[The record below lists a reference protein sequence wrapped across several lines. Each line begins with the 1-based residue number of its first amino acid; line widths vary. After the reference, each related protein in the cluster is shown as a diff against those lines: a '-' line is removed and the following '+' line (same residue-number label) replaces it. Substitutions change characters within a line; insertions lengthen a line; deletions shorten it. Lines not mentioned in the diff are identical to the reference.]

1 MDKLRAL
8 QYFIAAAEE
17 RSLSGAAR
25 RFEVSITAV
34 AKLVTSL
41 ERSLGAN
48 LFERSSQ
55 GLVLTADGA
64 RYLESCH
71 PLLEQL
77 TQADE
82 SMRSSSS
89 KPRGAL
95 VVGAPAFV
103 LQGCLGPELLR
114 FHARYPDIELDFRIV
129 NQITDLDAVGA
140 DVFVLFGWHET
151 PALVQKPV
159 AQARYVVVATAS
171 YWARHG
177 MPTRPQDLAHQQ
189 CFAFRN
195 PHGVLLDVWD
205 FERVGEKESVRARG
219 WLASSHREL
228 LIDAVLADEGVARV
242 SDLGSSS
249 LLRSHRLRPALQD
262 WHGLHAPPVNVLF
275 RPNHRRT
282 PKVRVFVDFVAEIFR
297 KLRAEHP
304 DVSASERP
312 QWYGTRHG
320 RASAASQSLSR

>member
-8 QYFIAAAEE
+8 EYFVAAAEE
-17 RSLSGAAR
+17 LSLSGAAR

-34 AKLVTSL
+34 AKLVTAL
-41 ERSLGAN
+41 ERSLGTR
-48 LFERSSQ
+48 LFERSPQ
-55 GLVLTADGA
+55 GLVLTTDGA
-64 RYLESCH
+64 RYLESCQ
-71 PLLEQL
+71 PLLQQL
-77 TQADE
+77 VDADE
-82 SMRSSSS
+82 AMRSAAS

-103 LQGCLGPELLR
+103 LQSCLGPELLR
-114 FHARYPDIELDFRIV
+114 FHARYPDLDLDFRIV

-151 PALVQKPV
+151 PNFVQKPV
-159 AQARYVVVATAS
+159 AQSRYIVVATDA

-177 MPTRPQDLAHQQ
+177 VPTRPADLANQQ

-195 PHGVLLDVWD
+195 PRGILLDVWD
-205 FERVGEKESVRARG
+205 FERGKVKESVRARG

-228 LIDAVLADEGVARV
+228 LLDAILADEGVTRV
-242 SDLGSSS
+242 SDLSSHD
-249 LLRSHRLRPALQD
+249 LVRSGRLRPVLQD

-275 RPNHRRT
+275 HPNHRRT

-297 KLRAEHP
+297 KLRAEQP
-304 DVSASERP
+304 DAIKGERP
-312 QWYGTRHG
+312 LWYGTRHG
-320 RASAASQSLSR
+320 KASAATPALSK